1 MDLRIDPFI
10 AAPRPAGPQ
19 PRDGL
24 RRALP
29 LSDLPPDGLAE
40 LLSESE
46 ARGSRIVHRLVDE
59 WHSGANRFD
68 RPGEA
73 LFGAWVDG
81 RLVGVCGLNV
91 DPYAGDARIGRV
103 RHLYVL
109 SAFRRQGVG
118 RRLTERVVQA
128 AHGRFDDLRLRTNDR
143 AAVRLYEVLGFR
155 PSGGAADH
163 THAMPLAASSTP
175 GGHR

>member
-1 MDLRIDPFI
+1 VNPRID
-10 AAPRPAGPQ
+10 RLHDVPAE
-19 PRDGL
+19 
-24 RRALP
+24 
-29 LSDLPPDGLAE
+29 GLAE

-46 ARGSRIVHRLVDE
+46 GLGSRIVRRLVDE
-59 WHSGANRFD
+59 WNSGTNRFD
-68 RPGEA
+68 RPGEV

-81 RLVGVCGLNV
+81 RLIGVCGLNV

-128 AHGRFDDLRLRTNDR
+128 AHGRFDDLRLRTNAH
-143 AAVRLYEVLGFR
+143 AAARLYETLGFR
-155 PSGGAADH
+155 PRGAADH
-163 THAMPLAASSTP
+163 THAMPLAASPTP